1 MRFELIEGRSPR
13 IVLEPWEQ
21 AVESRGTIYSGP
33 GGEPIRIWGRQRL
46 LVLARLLPLVER
58 IDVYLLGTGLP
69 SFWVAQLGEMRLTLG
84 LSGWTTNDWTRN
96 AALDV
101 IRPPVKISEGLVSGI
116 AQAMRTQRT
125 LRLGDAGLTSVASA
139 AECAAGLN
147 YLAHAGQVIYDLDA
161 GVYRWR
167 QIMPRA
173 LGEAE
178 IGPENAE
185 LVASR
190 GIVARGKVRIATN
203 QEAAGGGR
211 AFTGSADGQ
220 DVEMLLDRDGIIK
233 RGKCPCSHHF
243 KGGLRM
249 GPCRHLL
256 AFRSVALGE
265 SNQAGDLAT
274 WFARWQQWKGN

>member
-1 MRFELIEGRSPR
+1 M
-13 IVLEPWEQ
+13 
-21 AVESRGTIYSGP
+21 
-33 GGEPIRIWGRQRL
+33 
-46 LVLARLLPLVER
+46 
-58 IDVYLLGTGLP
+58 
-69 SFWVAQLGEMRLTLG
+69 GEMRLTLG

-101 IRPPVKISEGLVSGI
+101 IRPPVKVSEGLISGI
-116 AQAMRTQRT
+116 TRAMRIQRT
-125 LRLGDAGLTSVASA
+125 MRLGDDGLSSVASA

-190 GIVARGKVRIATN
+190 QIVARGKVRIATN
-203 QEAAGGGR
+203 QEAPGGGR
-211 AFTGSADGQ
+211 AYTGSADEH

-233 RGKCPCSHHF
+233 RGKCKCSHHF

-256 AFRSVALGE
+256 ALRTVALG
-265 SNQAGDLAT
+265 AGERSAEDLAT